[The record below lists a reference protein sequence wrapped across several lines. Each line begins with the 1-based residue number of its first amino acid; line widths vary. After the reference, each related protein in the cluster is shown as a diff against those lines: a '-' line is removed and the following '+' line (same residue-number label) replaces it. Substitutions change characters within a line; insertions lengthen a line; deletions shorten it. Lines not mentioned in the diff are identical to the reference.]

1 MGRYARSVPSFRVI
15 LGIGALRPGV
25 QPPTVLPVIAEAVA
39 EVATVEAS
47 AVELIA
53 GEPRL
58 VIRFT
63 ADDPEHAERV
73 AEEAD
78 ATAGAVAQ
86 VLSRRV
92 TRRVGGRWELV
103 RISGGGPR

>member
-1 MGRYARSVPSFRVI
+1 MRRAWDGYPRPVPSFRVI

-25 QPPTVLPVIAEAVA
+25 HPPTVLPVIAEAVA

-47 AVELIA
+47 AVELVA
-53 GEPRL
+53 GEPRV

-63 ADDPEHAERV
+63 ADDPAHAVRI

-86 VLSRRV
+86 VLNRRV
-92 TRRVGGRWELV
+92 TRRVGGRWERV
-103 RISGGGPR
+103 A